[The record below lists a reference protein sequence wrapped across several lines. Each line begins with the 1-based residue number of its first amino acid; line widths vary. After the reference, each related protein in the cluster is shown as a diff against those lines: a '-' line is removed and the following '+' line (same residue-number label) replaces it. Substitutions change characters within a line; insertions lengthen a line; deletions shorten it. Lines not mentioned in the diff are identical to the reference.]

1 MYPRLKLL
9 HKLLSEDGVIFISID
24 DVEASFLKLIC
35 DEIFGRNSFLAQFIW
50 KSRQNKDNRNLS
62 RISVDHEYIL
72 CYGSRLNGVERDE
85 SKFSNPDNDERG
97 SWVSANMVGLADKVA
112 RPNLHYDLIDPETGI
127 NYGCPAMGWRYD
139 QSTMNRLI
147 EERRIL
153 WPKSKTGRP
162 RKKQFI
168 NDYQEEVTGFSSII
182 GNDIYTRD
190 GTNALREIFQ
200 DNTFDFP
207 KPVELV
213 KELIA
218 QASDQNSIVLDSFA
232 GSGTTAHAV
241 LNLNKQDGGAR
252 KFILVEMEDYAD
264 TVTAERVK
272 RVIKGYGGKEGTGGS
287 FGFYR
292 LGPPLFAEDGNLN
305 EEAGTDNIRRYV
317 WYTETKTAF
326 TEPPASGNPFFLGMH
341 NDTAY
346 YFFYEPGQV
355 TSLSH
360 DFLSTIKTRAGQYVI
375 YADNCLLTG
384 EFLTLYHIIFK
395 KIPRDVTR
403 F

>member
-1 MYPRLKLL
+1 
-9 HKLLSEDGVIFISID
+9 
-24 DVEASFLKLIC
+24 
-35 DEIFGRNSFLAQFIW
+35 
-50 KSRQNKDNRNLS
+50 
-62 RISVDHEYIL
+62 
-72 CYGSRLNGVERDE
+72 
-85 SKFSNPDNDERG
+85 
-97 SWVSANMVGLADKVA
+97 MVGLADKVA